1 MGGLNRTYI
10 SEELRKRID
19 RKIRSGHYSM
29 QLLAVA
35 SGFPNAQTLSTQLRG
50 SFPVSRLNISR
61 WQYVAKCVG
70 FPGEPFEKSSYD
82 FCE

>member
-1 MGGLNRTYI
+1 MGRLDRAYV

-19 RKIRSGHYSM
+19 DKIRSGHYSM
-29 QLLAVA
+29 HLLAVA

-61 WQYVAKCVG
+61 WQRVAKCVG
-70 FPGEPFEKSSYD
+70 FEGNLLEGNAD
-82 FCE
+82 HG